1 MNANGHSGIAN
12 VLIATDGS
20 VYADTAAECGAWVA
34 SRAGA
39 HVTVVYVIDAR
50 RLAGHFIK
58 HFSEIFGRDR
68 SEGFATR
75 VRNYYQTYGQEALK
89 RATRI
94 CERYGVACRTELE
107 TGNVVKILRTISANT
122 DLLVM
127 GLRGEDE
134 EYDSGFVGSVAEK
147 VVRSVE
153 RPVLLTHSRFR
164 EFRRALLAFDGSAAA
179 RRAMQM
185 LARLAVLLKLEVDA
199 VELVGE
205 GDPTTALIEVSHYF
219 KDFPVHLSTH
229 YLLGDSHSLL
239 LDHAKENNCDL
250 LVMGAYDNRLAESL
264 ALGSTTEYL
273 MRNSPVPV
281 LVHH

>member
-1 MNANGHSGIAN
+1 MNANGHSGIAH

-20 VYADTAAECGAWVA
+20 VYAHTAADCAAWVS

-39 HVTVVYVIDAR
+39 HATVVYVIDAR

-58 HFSEIFGRDR
+58 HFSEIFGGDR
-68 SEGFATR
+68 SEGFAAR
-75 VRNYYQTYGQEALK
+75 VRDYYQTYGQAALK
-89 RATRI
+89 SAARV

-107 TGNVVKILRTISANT
+107 TGNVVKILSTISANT

-134 EYDSGFVGSVAEK
+134 EYESGFLGSVAEK

-153 RPVLLTHSRFR
+153 RPLLLTHSRFR

-229 YLLGDSHSLL
+229 YLLGDSHSLI

-250 LVMGAYDNRLAESL
+250 LVMGAFDNRLAESL

-273 MRNSPVPV
+273 MRKSPVPV

>member
-1 MNANGHSGIAN
+1 MYANGHSGIAF
-12 VLIATDGS
+12 VLTATDGS
-20 VYADTAAECGAWVA
+20 VYAHTAAECAAWVS

-39 HVTVVYVIDAR
+39 HVRVVYAIDAR

-58 HFSEIFGRDR
+58 HFSEIFEGDR
-68 SEGFATR
+68 SEGFAAR
-75 VRNYYQTYGQEALK
+75 VRDYYQTYGQAALK
-89 RATRI
+89 HAARV
-94 CERYGVACRTELE
+94 CERYGIACPTELE
-107 TGNVVKILRTISANT
+107 TGNVVKILSTISANT

-134 EYDSGFVGSVAEK
+134 EYESGFLGSVAEK

-185 LARLAVLLKLEVDA
+185 LVRLAVLLKLEVDA

-205 GDPTTALIEVSHYF
+205 GDPTTALIEVSRYF
-219 KDFPVHLSTH
+219 KDFPLHVSTH
-229 YLLGDSHSLL
+229 YLLGDSHSLI

-250 LVMGAYDNRLAESL
+250 LVMGAFDNRLAESL

-273 MRNSPVPV
+273 MHNSPVPV

>member
-1 MNANGHSGIAN
+1 MNTNGHSGIAD

-20 VYADTAAECGAWVA
+20 GYADTAAECGAWVA

-39 HVTVVYVIDAR
+39 DVTAIYVIDAR

-58 HFSEIFGRDR
+58 HFSEIFGGDR

-75 VRNYYQTYGQEALK
+75 VRDYYQTHGQEALK
-89 RATRI
+89 RAVRV
-94 CERYGVACRTELE
+94 CEHYGITCRTELE
-107 TGNVVKILRTISANT
+107 TGNVVKIIRMASAKT

-127 GLRGEDE
+127 GMRGEDE
-134 EYDSGFVGSVAEK
+134 EFDSGFLGSVAEK
-147 VVRSVE
+147 IVRSVE

-164 EFRRALLAFDGSAAA
+164 EFHRALLAFDGSAPA

-219 KDFPVHLSTH
+219 KDFPVDLSTH
-229 YLLGDSHSLL
+229 YLFGDSHSLI

-273 MRNSPVPV
+273 MHNSPVPV

>member
-1 MNANGHSGIAN
+1 
-12 VLIATDGS
+12 
-20 VYADTAAECGAWVA
+20 
-34 SRAGA
+34 
-39 HVTVVYVIDAR
+39 
-50 RLAGHFIK
+50 
-58 HFSEIFGRDR
+58 
-68 SEGFATR
+68 
-75 VRNYYQTYGQEALK
+75 
-89 RATRI
+89 
-94 CERYGVACRTELE
+94 
-107 TGNVVKILRTISANT
+107 
-122 DLLVM
+122 M

-134 EYDSGFVGSVAEK
+134 EYESGFLGSVAEK

-185 LARLAVLLKLEVDA
+185 LARLAVLLKLEVDT

-250 LVMGAYDNRLAESL
+250 LVMGAYNNRLAESL

-273 MRNSPVPV
+273 MRKSPVPV

>member
-1 MNANGHSGIAN
+1 MNANGHSGIGN

-34 SRAGA
+34 SRAGS
-39 HVTVVYVIDAR
+39 HVTAVYVIDAR

-58 HFSEIFGRDR
+58 HFSEVFGGDR
-68 SEGFATR
+68 SGGFATR
-75 VRNYYQTYGQEALK
+75 VRDYYQTYGQEALK
-89 RATRI
+89 RAGRI

-107 TGNVVKILRTISANT
+107 TGNVVKILGTISANT

-134 EYDSGFVGSVAEK
+134 EYDSGFLGSVAEK

-185 LARLAVLLKLEVDA
+185 LVRLAVLLKLEVDA

-205 GDPTTALIEVSHYF
+205 GDPTTALIEVSRYF
-219 KDFPVHLSTH
+219 KDFPLHVSTH

-250 LVMGAYDNRLAESL
+250 LVMGAYNNRLAESL